1 MTEKKEK
8 IMENT
13 KNCCNLTPTPPILVN
28 EISRLFSEWM
38 RRTRVDPLQAQHS
51 CRMLLRSLGHME
63 GCTQLDL
70 VKETHL
76 KPPTVS
82 VTLKKL
88 EENGYVERR
97 ADEHDLRAIRV
108 TLTDKGRALNE
119 SSIARC
125 KKADSIFMQ
134 GITEEE
140 VDVLLRALTKMRNNM
155 IEKLESEPD
164 PEQ

>member
-1 MTEKKEK
+1 MV
-8 IMENT
+8 N
-13 KNCCNLTPTPPILVN
+13 KNCCKTNPTPPMLVN
-28 EISRLFSEWM
+28 ELSRLFSEWM
-38 RRTRVDPLQAQHS
+38 RRTRVDPLQSQQS

-88 EENGYVERR
+88 EEGGYVERR
-97 ADEHDLRAIRV
+97 SDENDLRAIRV
-108 TLTDKGRALNE
+108 TLTDKGREFNE
-119 SSIARC
+119 SSMVRC
-125 KKADSIFMQ
+125 RMADEIFMQ

-140 VDVLLRALTKMRNNM
+140 KEVLVRVMNKMRSNM
-155 IEKLESEPD
+155 IEKLESEPE
-164 PEQ
+164 PKQ

>member
-1 MTEKKEK
+1 MESNKK
-8 IMENT
+8 
-13 KNCCNLTPTPPILVN
+13 CCSLKPTPPMLVN

-88 EENGYVERR
+88 EENGYVERK

-119 SSIARC
+119 SSITRC
-125 KKADSIFMQ
+125 QKADAIFMQ
-134 GITEEE
+134 DIADEE
-140 VDVLLRALTKMRNNM
+140 VEVLFRALTKMRNNM
-155 IEKLESEPD
+155 LEKLESEFD

>member
-1 MTEKKEK
+1 
-8 IMENT
+8 MEQN
-13 KNCCNLTPTPPILVN
+13 KHRCHCNPTPPLLVN
-28 EISRLFSEWM
+28 EISRLFQEWM
-38 RRTRVDPLQAQHS
+38 RRTRTEPLQGQHS

-88 EENGYVERR
+88 EENGFVERKT
-97 ADEHDLRAIRV
+97 DEHDLRAVRV
-108 TLTDKGRALNE
+108 FLTDKGRELNQ

-125 KKADSIFMQ
+125 KKADAILMKE
-134 GITEEE
+134 ITEEE
-140 VDVLLRALTKMRNNM
+140 IEVLLRVLTKMRNNM
-155 IEKLESEPD
+155 LQKLESEQTND
-164 PEQ
+164 HEAH